1 MEQEKFVYL
10 FYIEVLLHKFRE
22 KYKGKNIF

>member
-1 MEQEKFVYL
+1 MEQEKFLYL
-10 FYIEVLLHKFRE
+10 FYAEVLLHKFRE

>member
-10 FYIEVLLHKFRE
+10 FYIEVLLQKFRE